1 METIEIPDELELLK
15 QRNDSLEGGSYL
27 KCTITIGKGEKS
39 VTPHIIGKG
48 VGIFEKAELIVALR
62 HTADRI
68 EKMFPETKIITA
80 AITTEDGGTLSK
92 EIKDE

>member
-15 QRNDSLEGGSYL
+15 QRNDSLEEGSYL
-27 KCTITIGKGEKS
+27 KCTITIGKGEER
-39 VTPHIIGKG
+39 VTPHLIGKG

-68 EKMFPETKIITA
+68 EEMFPETKIITA
-80 AITTEDGGTLSK
+80 ALTTEDGGTISK
-92 EIKDE
+92 LEEK